1 MGIPIFP
8 EILEIEFR
16 NSSLLTG
23 EHVSLTAQQERR
35 YRIQKKLNN
44 IKDKI
49 KRERQEFN
57 REKLTSNVDWTTTL
71 SKVLQH
77 D

>member
-8 EILEIEFR
+8 EILEIEFQ

-57 REKLTSNVDWTTTL
+57 
-71 SKVLQH
+71 
-77 D
+77 